1 MTSFRKFVQDEEGLS
16 GAETALLCLVGLGL
30 LLFVA
35 KKIKDGAGGAATKAQ
50 GMLDDTDRVNGLKYD
65 EGEGKK

>member
-1 MTSFRKFVQDEEGLS
+1 MTSFRKFIQDEEGLS

-35 KKIKDGAGGAATKAQ
+35 QKIKTGAGKAADKGQQMLEGTGKADNLDWTK
-50 GMLDDTDRVNGLKYD
+50 K
-65 EGEGKK
+65 E

>member
-1 MTSFRKFVQDEEGLS
+1 MQAFTKFVQDEDGLS

-35 KKIKDGAGGAATKAQ
+35 KKIRDGSEQAANKAEGMLKGQGGAAPVPLNA
-50 GMLDDTDRVNGLKYD
+50 
-65 EGEGKK
+65 E

>member
-1 MTSFRKFVQDEEGLS
+1 MTSFRTFVQDEEGLS

-35 KKIKDGAGGAATKAQ
+35 QKIKTGAGSAADKGKGMLEGTGAA
-50 GMLDDTDRVNGLKYD
+50 DPLKW

>member
-1 MTSFRKFVQDEEGLS
+1 MTSFRTFVQDEEGLS

-35 KKIKDGAGGAATKAQ
+35 QKIKTGAGQAAGNAENMLKETGKADK
-50 GMLDDTDRVNGLKYD
+50 LEWK
-65 EGEGKK
+65 

>member
-35 KKIKDGAGGAATKAQ
+35 KKIKDGAGKAADDAESMLKGTKKVDGIQ
-50 GMLDDTDRVNGLKYD
+50 WDKLNN
-65 EGEGKK
+65 

>member
-1 MTSFRKFVQDEEGLS
+1 MTSFRTFVQDEEGLS

-35 KKIKDGAGGAATKAQ
+35 KKIKDGAGQAAGNAENMLKETGKADK
-50 GMLDDTDRVNGLKYD
+50 LEWK
-65 EGEGKK
+65 

>member
-35 KKIKDGAGGAATKAQ
+35 QKIKTGAGKAAGDAET
-50 GMLDDTDRVNGLKYD
+50 MLKSTEAV
-65 EGEGKK
+65 EGIDWKRK

>member
-35 KKIKDGAGGAATKAQ
+35 KKIKDGAGQAAGNAENMLKETGKADK
-50 GMLDDTDRVNGLKYD
+50 LEWK
-65 EGEGKK
+65 

>member
-35 KKIKDGAGGAATKAQ
+35 QKIKTGAGNAADQGAL
-50 GMLDDTDRVNGLKYD
+50 MLDET
-65 EGEGKK
+65 KKADKLNWK

>member
-35 KKIKDGAGGAATKAQ
+35 KKIKDGAGDAAGEAEQMLKGTKKAERLTWQ
-50 GMLDDTDRVNGLKYD
+50 
-65 EGEGKK
+65 

>member
-1 MTSFRKFVQDEEGLS
+1 MTSFRTFVQDEEGLS

-35 KKIKDGAGGAATKAQ
+35 KKIKDDAGQAAGNAENMLKETGKADK
-50 GMLDDTDRVNGLKYD
+50 LEWK
-65 EGEGKK
+65 

>member
-35 KKIKDGAGGAATKAQ
+35 QKIKTGAGTAAGRGQEMLEGTNKAAP
-50 GMLDDTDRVNGLKYD
+50 LTW